1 MRRECNFYDT
11 RDSQGF
17 KCHDHS
23 TVIKPL
29 AVLRHKTTKHKE
41 KFRHIFMFLII
52 GPPGNVHIA
61 PRPGRCFYVEGPWR
75 KLIRG
80 PDLIENFPSSSTNNR
95 NISIFVKP
103 ND

>member
-1 MRRECNFYDT
+1 MLRECYYYDT
-11 RDSQGF
+11 RDSQAF
-17 KCHDHS
+17 KCHAHS

-61 PRPGRCFYVEGPWR
+61 PRPGRCFLCRRAVEKAYQRPGLNR
-75 KLIRG
+75 K
-80 PDLIENFPSSSTNNR
+80 F
-95 NISIFVKP
+95 SIIKHK
-103 ND
+103 